1 MLNSLKISTKMF
13 LLAFIPLG
21 ALFVLSFF
29 IVLESHKSYKQAQML
44 EDGIFLSDKISLVI
58 HELQKE
64 RGASSGFLGSRD
76 EVFALKLKDQRALS
90 DIQITNLKNFLQTFN
105 AHIYP
110 SNVNESLEHLLEQIQ
125 KLQSIRSGV
134 DSGTLEVSAVLGY
147 YTQTIATALVLI
159 GNVIDTSSE
168 SAITNKLRAYLD
180 FLNVKESAGQ
190 ERAVLSNTFSANKFA
205 KGIYERFIFLVGAQ
219 NIFTNNF
226 KAYASPEA
234 LKVYEQYAKD
244 RVFQEV
250 ESMREIAIQKNL
262 EGNFGIKGNVWF
274 DTITTKINLLKQME
288 EFLMQELLRDIAQVK
303 EGYSFSFWLIVCGI
317 TGVLGITLI
326 LGFLIVRNIVK
337 KVHTM
342 QHYFQDLQANKN
354 MRILPKIDKND
365 KDEVGMTL
373 GEISGFLVSLRE
385 VFVQLG
391 TQSKQNI
398 DISKNLFVATNEV
411 LHHTQEGFKLSEET
425 SQIGTKV
432 EDSLRNS
439 VQKVNATMSD
449 ITLAKEQ
456 LNETSSI
463 ISQFAHSIAQNAQG
477 QEELV
482 QNMEILNQDAQNVKG
497 ILGTIDDIANQTNLL
512 ALNAAIEAARAGEH
526 GRGFAVVADEVR
538 KLAEHTQKSLNEI
551 DTTLNTI
558 AQAINDASTKITQSA
573 QGFSSFI
580 QDSAKIEESIEIVV
594 KKIEIVSALA
604 QETSTSSNALGD
616 DTNVLLE
623 KNKSLHSALQRIA
636 NEMDKIS
643 KSAHELDSKTI
654 EIENKINEFTF

>member
-29 IVLESHKSYKQAQML
+29 IVLESHKSYEQAQML
-44 EDGIFLSDKISLVI
+44 EDGIFLSDKISPVI

-449 ITLAKEQ
+449 ITLAKE
-456 LNETSSI
+456 
-463 ISQFAHSIAQNAQG
+463 
-477 QEELV
+477 
-482 QNMEILNQDAQNVKG
+482 
-497 ILGTIDDIANQTNLL
+497 
-512 ALNAAIEAARAGEH
+512 
-526 GRGFAVVADEVR
+526 
-538 KLAEHTQKSLNEI
+538 
-551 DTTLNTI
+551 
-558 AQAINDASTKITQSA
+558 
-573 QGFSSFI
+573 
-580 QDSAKIEESIEIVV
+580 
-594 KKIEIVSALA
+594 
-604 QETSTSSNALGD
+604 
-616 DTNVLLE
+616 
-623 KNKSLHSALQRIA
+623 
-636 NEMDKIS
+636 
-643 KSAHELDSKTI
+643 
-654 EIENKINEFTF
+654 